1 MKHTNELLRDMAEGP
16 RRRGGRRGG
25 APWRLASERKVVGVE
40 IESYSDRYRKQTGAS
55 SSGPSQ
61 LDAQALHLNAD
72 LLPPQLYGDYFDPQA
87 AAERKKTAGK
97 KRRRV
102 IDSDDDEPK
111 DKKEESDDGED
122 EEIDFD
128 FDDDEEDDHQ
138 DYDANYFDNGEGDDD
153 SGGEGED
160 ERGGYDD

>member
-1 MKHTNELLRDMAEGP
+1 MQDAVLI
-16 RRRGGRRGG
+16 
-25 APWRLASERKVVGVE
+25 RLNLTPE
-40 IESYSDRYRKQTGAS
+40 IESYSDRYRKQPGPS

-61 LDAQALHLNAD
+61 LDAEALHLNAD
-72 LLPPQLYGDYFDPQA
+72 LLPPQLYSDYFDPQA
-87 AAERKKTAGK
+87 AAERKKAAGK

-102 IDSDDDEPK
+102 LDSDDDEPK
-111 DKKEESDDGED
+111 EKKGESDDGED